1 MSTATMRVLE
11 VDELKILADGGYSNA
26 QAVAQ
31 CERDNVE
38 VAAPIKRG
46 AMSTDF
52 FRPTQF
58 TYDASS
64 HTIRCPAGDT
74 RDRFSRSFVMSPC
87 TMARDKKSI
96 HAETLQA
103 TAHLLQAA
111 NASAKARPPGSPF
124 SKLITARVPFA

>member
-1 MSTATMRVLE
+1 MQSVVDVDSGLIIHHDVVNEANDSQLLHPMSTATMRVLE

-64 HTIRCPAGDT
+64 DTIRCPAGDT
-74 RDRFSRSFVMSPC
+74 RDRFFKELRHVSLHDGARQEINSR
-87 TMARDKKSI
+87 RD
-96 HAETLQA
+96 
-103 TAHLLQAA
+103 
-111 NASAKARPPGSPF
+111 P
-124 SKLITARVPFA
+124 

>member
-1 MSTATMRVLE
+1 MRVLE

-64 HTIRCPAGDT
+64 DTIRCPAGDT
-74 RDRFSRSFVMSPC
+74 RDRFFKELRHVSLHDGSRRDPLTCSRRRTLPRKRGHPARPSRS
-87 TMARDKKSI
+87 
-96 HAETLQA
+96 
-103 TAHLLQAA
+103 
-111 NASAKARPPGSPF
+111 
-124 SKLITARVPFA
+124 

>member
-64 HTIRCPAGDT
+64 DTIRCPAGDT
-74 RDRFSRSFVMSPC
+74 RDRFFQELRHVSLHDGARQEIDSRRNPSSHC
-87 TMARDKKSI
+87 SLA
-96 HAETLQA
+96 
-103 TAHLLQAA
+103 
-111 NASAKARPPGSPF
+111 PGGERF
-124 SKLITARVPFA
+124 R

>member
-26 QAVAQ
+26 LAVAQ

-64 HTIRCPAGDT
+64 DTIRCPAGDT
-74 RDRFSRSFVMSPC
+74 RDRFF
-87 TMARDKKSI
+87 
-96 HAETLQA
+96 
-103 TAHLLQAA
+103 
-111 NASAKARPPGSPF
+111 
-124 SKLITARVPFA
+124 